1 MRGCDV
7 AHSLEQARSVHT
19 KLIHLFN
26 SSLKLHLSSG
36 LLVSPNKSPV
46 VSLARSVQGFA
57 VLSDVL
63 CEFCADKHLKPIDA
77 GRLINEADPTSEITL
92 FPGPT
97 RKYPVR
103 DSLTHSSS
111 LILPESDRD
120 RFGLKI
126 RC

>member
-26 SSLKLHLSSG
+26 SYLKLHLSSG
-36 LLVSPNKSPV
+36 LLVSPNRSPV

-63 CEFCADKHLKPIDA
+63 REFCADRHVKPIDT
-77 GRLINEADPTSEITL
+77 GTSHKQG
-92 FPGPT
+92 GPHIGN
-97 RKYPVR
+97 Y
-103 DSLTHSSS
+103 SISWTHT
-111 LILPESDRD
+111 
-120 RFGLKI
+120 
-126 RC
+126 